1 MRSRTARNASPRARV
16 WPPSDSGPGDGPRHR
31 HKPQWGALGRVLA
44 GEGIAAALSV
54 PVELDG
60 SPIGTLDIY
69 SSMPWDWDDSEIA
82 AAQAYAGVV
91 ASLFAAAVTA
101 QAKSRLADQLR
112 AALEHRWLIEQA
124 KEMLMGRERLDAQAA
139 FERLPRTA
147 RSSPGGWTTH
157 PNEYRGL
164 LSRDGIPLGSIRLTL
179 NRVRV
184 AGAEP
189 V

>member
-1 MRSRTARNASPRARV
+1 M
-16 WPPSDSGPGDGPRHR
+16 
-31 HKPQWGALGRVLA
+31 LA

-139 FERLPRTA
+139 F
-147 RSSPGGWTTH
+147 
-157 PNEYRGL
+157 
-164 LSRDGIPLGSIRLTL
+164 
-179 NRVRV
+179 
-184 AGAEP
+184 
-189 V
+189 

>member
-1 MRSRTARNASPRARV
+1 VYGRLQPA
-16 WPPSDSGPGDGPRHR
+16 GPDDGPRHR

-147 RSSPGGWTTH
+147 RSSPGGWWMW
-157 PNEYRGL
+157 PGR
-164 LSRDGIPLGSIRLTL
+164 
-179 NRVRV
+179 
-184 AGAEP
+184 
-189 V
+189 